1 MLSRI
6 RVPAVVAALA
16 AIAIAG
22 CGSSNSSSSSSAAS
36 GSGSSSS
43 SSSSS
48 SGGGSGSKSLALIQG
63 TKADN
68 FYVTM
73 ACGAKAEAQK
83 LGYSMNVQ
91 GPADFAAPEQ
101 IPIVNSITA
110 QKPGAVLIAPTDTQA
125 LIAPMKQMKS
135 AGIKVVQV
143 DTTVNDKT
151 IASASISSDNIQG
164 GAKAADALAKLIGS
178 KGSVVVMNEQP
189 GVSTTEQRI
198 QGFIQE
204 IKKYPNIKVLKT
216 QYVGDNPTKAA
227 QAITSLYAANPDLS
241 GVFATN
247 VLVAQGVDTGLK
259 TTGAAS
265 KVKIVGYD
273 ADPTQVSD
281 LKSGVVQALVAQEP
295 YQEGVDGVQQAVNA
309 LTGKPTKSI
318 LTGLAGADQVQP
330 RSDEQVHLQE
340 QLLTPSCPRPGGRA
354 LDPALPASPLG

>member
-1 MLSRI
+1 MHR
-6 RVPAVVAALA
+6 RNARVVALAPIAA

-22 CGSSNSSSSSSAAS
+22 CGSS
-36 GSGSSSS
+36 
-43 SSSSS
+43 SSS
-48 SGGGSGSKSLALIQG
+48 SGGGGSSQSSGSGGKSLALIQG

-73 ACGAKAEAQK
+73 GCGAKAEAAK
-83 LGYSMNVQ
+83 LGYSISVQ

-101 IPIVNSITA
+101 IPIVNAVTA
-110 QKPGAVLIAPTDTQA
+110 QHPAAVLIAPTDTQA
-125 LIAPMKQMKS
+125 LIAPMTQMKG
-135 AGIKVVQV
+135 AGIKVIQV
-143 DTTVNDKT
+143 DTTVSDKS
-151 IASASISSDNIQG
+151 IAAASVSSNNVEG

-198 QGFIQE
+198 QGFTQE
-204 IKKYPNIKVLKT
+204 IKKYPNIKQLST

-227 QAITSLYAANPDLS
+227 QAITALYAAHSDLA

-259 TTGAAS
+259 TAHAT

-281 LKSGVVQALVAQEP
+281 LKSGVVEALIAQEP
-295 YQEGVDGVQQAVNA
+295 YQEGVAGVQQAANA

-318 LTGLAGADQVQP
+318 LTGLQV
-330 RSDEQVHLQE
+330 
-340 QLLTPSCPRPGGRA
+340 LTKDNLAQMSQFIYKSSC
-354 LDPALPASPLG
+354 

>member
-1 MLSRI
+1 MHTRM
-6 RVPAVVAALA
+6 RAVVLGTVVAVGL
-16 AIAIAG
+16 AIAG
-22 CGSSNSSSSSSAAS
+22 C
-36 GSGSSSS
+36 GSSSS

-48 SGGGSGSKSLALIQG
+48 SAAGGGATSSAASSSSSSGSKSLALIQG

-73 ACGAKAEAQK
+73 GCGAKAEAGK
-83 LGYSMNVQ
+83 LGYTINVQ

-101 IPIVNSITA
+101 IPIVNAVTA
-110 QKPGAVLIAPTDTQA
+110 QKPGAVLIAPTDTHA
-125 LIAPMKQMKS
+125 LIAPMNAMKS

-143 DTTVNDKT
+143 DTTVTDKS
-151 IASASISSDNIQG
+151 IAAASVSSNNIEG
-164 GAKAADALAKLIGS
+164 GAKAADEMAKLIGS

-198 QGFIQE
+198 QGFLQE
-204 IKKYPNIKVLKT
+204 IKKYPNIKPLAT

-227 QAITSLYAANPDLS
+227 QAITALYSAHPDLA

-247 VLVAQGVDTGLK
+247 VLVAEGVDTGLK
-259 TTGAAS
+259 STGAAS
-265 KVKIVGYD
+265 KVKIIGYD

-281 LKSGVVQALVAQEP
+281 LKSGVVQALIAQEP

-318 LTGLAGADQVQP
+318 LTGLAV
-330 RSDEQVHLQE
+330 
-340 QLLTPSCPRPGGRA
+340 LTKANLAAMSKFIYKSSC
-354 LDPALPASPLG
+354 